1 MSFLKR
7 LIPTLVFGSI
17 FTIVVYSV
25 TPPQSWKEASIFQI
39 LSFFIPL
46 LFFLTF
52 LINLFFKYFPYSFII
67 ACGFMILITLLS
79 IGFLNPLSS
88 ILILLVIVLF
98 IKLYPKLRYPRLS
111 LTNKYKIPRLS
122 RFERKKRR

>member
-1 MSFLKR
+1 MLFLKR
-7 LIPTLVFGSI
+7 LLPVLVFGFI
-17 FTIVVYSV
+17 FGLVVYFV
-25 TPPQSWKEASIFQI
+25 TPPNSWNEASIFQI

-46 LFFLTF
+46 LFLLTF
-52 LINLFFKYFPYSFII
+52 TVNLFLKYFPYSFII
-67 ACGFMILITLLS
+67 ACGLTILLSLLS

-111 LTNKYKIPRLS
+111 LTNKYKIPKLS
-122 RFERKKRR
+122 RFERKKHR

>member
-7 LIPTLVFGSI
+7 LFPALAFGSI
-17 FTIVVYSV
+17 FALVVYSV
-25 TPPQSWKEASIFQI
+25 TPPPSWNEASIFQI

-52 LINLFFKYFPYSFII
+52 FINLFLKYLPYSFII
-67 ACGFMILITLLS
+67 ACGFTILLALLS
-79 IGFLNPLSS
+79 IGFLNPLSL

-98 IKLYPKLRYPRLS
+98 FKLYPKLRYPRLS
-111 LTNKYKIPRLS
+111 LTNKYKIPKLS